1 MVRSGTRHALLIS
14 FSRLPADD
22 SLAASAAD
30 RGTRG
35 ALLRSNH
42 EAGLAAHHL
51 PAMPSHGCVV
61 VRRITDDRGR
71 EWRIRQLW
79 SEHCHGL
86 LFQCTVR
93 GVRSEVRPM
102 RGPLESLTDDELVE
116 ALLRAEE

>member
-1 MVRSGTRHALLIS
+1 MSGLSIS
-14 FSRLPADD
+14 FGRLPADD

-35 ALLRSNH
+35 ALLR
-42 EAGLAAHHL
+42 AGQSAALAPDHL
-51 PAMPSHGCVV
+51 PALPSHGCIV

-102 RGPLESLTDDELVE
+102 RGPIESLTDDELVD